1 MNDFLP
7 DTAPGFDQPVA
18 VLKHCHNRIRKQL
31 GTLERLLAHLP
42 EHGADEAARQAATA
56 VLKYFEKAAH
66 LHHEDEEQDLIPMLR
81 AVAQGEDAATLQ
93 ALAPVILQDHKEMD
107 ALWQDLH
114 EQLSH
119 IADGSAA
126 VLSTSAVQRFSQR
139 YSSHMEREE
148 STMAPMALRLFSP
161 AQMTQ
166 LGEAMQRR
174 RGIGA
179 KPVADAPEPVTPPI
193 GDAAAGKS
201 IGDAAAG
208 KSIGDAVAGKSIGDA
223 VAGKSIGDAVAG
235 KSIGD
240 AVADLRKD
248 YGQAS
253 LNEDDVLDD
262 PMLQFTRWFE
272 QAIKAEVN
280 EPNAMNVATVD
291 ANGRPSSRIVLVKQ
305 FDERG
310 FTWYTNYD
318 SRKAQELRANP
329 YAALLFFWSELERQV
344 RIEGRVETTSAEES
358 DKYFHSRPL
367 KSRLSAIAS
376 QQSAPIENRTALER
390 NYEAVAATAG
400 DAPARPVNWGG
411 FRLVPERIEFW
422 QGRRSRFHDRIVYER
437 QEDGSWA
444 RQRLQP

>member
-1 MNDFLP
+1 MTQLLH
-7 DTAPGFDQPVA
+7 DTAPDFDQPIA

-31 GTLERLLAHLP
+31 ATLDKLLAHLP
-42 EHGADEAARQAATA
+42 EFGADEQARQAAAA

-93 ALAPVILQDHKEMD
+93 ALAPVILQDHKDMD

-114 EQLSH
+114 EQLTA
-119 IADGSAA
+119 IAEGDAATLSA
-126 VLSTSAVQRFSQR
+126 SAVQRFSQR
-139 YSSHMEREE
+139 YASHMEREE

-161 AQMTQ
+161 EQMAQ
-166 LGEAMQRR
+166 LGKSMQAR
-174 RGIGA
+174 RGIGEA
-179 KPVADAPEPVTPPI
+179 SPAPS
-193 GDAAAGKS
+193 S
-201 IGDAAAG
+201 IGQ
-208 KSIGDAVAGKSIGDA
+208 
-223 VAGKSIGDAVAG
+223 
-235 KSIGD
+235 

-253 LNEDDVLDD
+253 LNENEVMDD
-262 PMLQFTRWFE
+262 PMLQFTQWFE
-272 QAIKAEVN
+272 QALKAEVN
-280 EPNAMNVATVD
+280 EPNAMSVSTVA

-318 SRKAQELRANP
+318 SRKGHELEDNQ

-344 RIEGRVETTSAEES
+344 RIEGRVVRTSDEES
-358 DKYFHSRPL
+358 DRYFRSRPL

-376 QQSAPIENRTALER
+376 CQSAPIGSRAELEQ
-390 NYEAVAATAG
+390 NYEAVARQAG
-400 DAPARPVNWGG
+400 DDPARPDNWGG
-411 FRLVPERIEFW
+411 FRLVPDRLEFW

-444 RQRLQP
+444 RLRLQP

>member
-7 DTAPGFDQPVA
+7 DAAPGFDQPIA
-18 VLKHCHNRIRKQL
+18 VLKHCHGRIRKQL
-31 GTLERLLAHLP
+31 GTLERLLSHLP
-42 EHGADEAARQAATA
+42 EHGADEQARQAAGA

-66 LHHEDEEQDLIPMLR
+66 LHHDDEEQDLIPMLR
-81 AVAQGEDAATLQ
+81 AVARGEDAATLQ
-93 ALAPVILQDHKEMD
+93 ALAPVILQDHKDMD

-114 EQLSH
+114 EQLTA

-126 VLSTSAVQRFSQR
+126 TLSSSNVQRFCQR
-139 YSSHMEREE
+139 YTAHMEREE
-148 STMAPMALRLFSP
+148 STLAPMALRLFSP
-161 AQMTQ
+161 EQMAR
-166 LGEAMQRR
+166 LGQAMQQR
-174 RGIGA
+174 RGID
-179 KPVADAPEPVTPPI
+179 KPAPAI
-193 GDAAAGKS
+193 GE
-201 IGDAAAG
+201 
-208 KSIGDAVAGKSIGDA
+208 AVAG
-223 VAGKSIGDAVAG
+223 
-235 KSIGD
+235 
-240 AVADLRKD
+240 LRKD

-253 LNEDDVLDD
+253 LDEDDVLDD

-272 QAIKAEVN
+272 QALKAEVN

-291 ANGRPSSRIVLVKQ
+291 AGGRPSSRIVLVKQ

-329 YAALLFFWSELERQV
+329 HAALLFFWSELERQV
-344 RIEGRVETTSAEES
+344 RIEGRVETTSSEES

-376 QQSAPIENRTALER
+376 QQSAPIANRATLER
-390 NYEAVAATAG
+390 NYEAVAAQAG
-400 DAPARPVNWGG
+400 DAPPRPANWGG

-437 QEDGSWA
+437 QEDGSWT

>member
-7 DTAPGFDQPVA
+7 DTAPGFDQPIA
-18 VLKHCHNRIRKQL
+18 VLKHCHDRIRKQL
-31 GTLERLLAHLP
+31 TTLERLLSHLP
-42 EHGADEAARQAATA
+42 QYGADEAARQAAAA

-66 LHHEDEEQDLIPMLR
+66 LHHDDEEQDLIPMLR

-93 ALAPVILQDHKEMD
+93 ALAPVILQDHKDMD

-114 EQLSH
+114 EQLSA
-119 IADGSAA
+119 IADGSART
-126 VLSTSAVQRFSQR
+126 LSTSAVQRFSQR
-139 YSSHMEREE
+139 YSAHMEREE

-161 AQMTQ
+161 EQMTQ
-166 LGEAMQRR
+166 LGTAMQRR
-174 RGIGA
+174 RNIGGGSGGD
-179 KPVADAPEPVTPPI
+179 KPTPAPAI
-193 GDAAAGKS
+193 GE
-201 IGDAAAG
+201 
-208 KSIGDAVAGKSIGDA
+208 AVAG
-223 VAGKSIGDAVAG
+223 
-235 KSIGD
+235 
-240 AVADLRKD
+240 LRKD

-253 LNEDDVLDD
+253 LNEDEVQDD
-262 PMLQFTRWFE
+262 PIAQFTSWFE
-272 QAIKAEVN
+272 QAIQAQVN
-280 EPNAMNVATVD
+280 EPNAMNVATVGAD
-291 ANGRPSSRIVLVKQ
+291 GRPSSRIVLVKQ
-305 FDERG
+305 FDARG

-329 YAALLFFWSELERQV
+329 HAALLFFWSELERQV

-376 QQSAPIENRTALER
+376 QQSAPIDNRAALER

-422 QGRRSRFHDRIVYER
+422 QGRRSRFHDRIVYTR
-437 QEDGSWA
+437 QEDGSWV

>member
-7 DTAPGFDQPVA
+7 ETAPGFDQPIA
-18 VLKHCHNRIRKQL
+18 VLKHCHGRIRKQL
-31 GTLERLLAHLP
+31 TTLERLLSHLP
-42 EHGADEAARQAATA
+42 EHGADDAARQAAGA
-56 VLKYFEKAAH
+56 VLRYFEKAAH
-66 LHHEDEEQDLIPMLR
+66 LHHDDEEQDLIPMLR
-81 AVAQGEDAATLQ
+81 AVAQGDDAATLQ
-93 ALAPVILQDHKEMD
+93 ALAPVILQDHQDMD

-114 EQLSH
+114 EQLAA

-126 VLSTSAVQRFSQR
+126 TLSASAVQRFSQR
-139 YSSHMEREE
+139 YTSHMEREE
-148 STMAPMALRLFSP
+148 STMAPMAMRLFSP

-166 LGEAMQRR
+166 LGSAMARR
-174 RGIGA
+174 RGIG
-179 KPVADAPEPVTPPI
+179 DGAP
-193 GDAAAGKS
+193 AATQ
-201 IGDAAAG
+201 AAPA
-208 KSIGDAVAGKSIGDA
+208 IGDAVAG
-223 VAGKSIGDAVAG
+223 
-235 KSIGD
+235 
-240 AVADLRKD
+240 LRKD

-253 LNEDDVLDD
+253 LDEDEVLDD

-272 QAIKAEVN
+272 QALEAQVN

-291 ANGRPSSRIVLVKQ
+291 AHGRPSSRIVLVKQ

-376 QQSAPIENRTALER
+376 QQSAPIENRAALER
-390 NYEAVAATAG
+390 NYDAVAATAG